1 MKSERKVNLNI
12 SGKEKEIVRTD
23 EFQIAYH
30 FPYMPAIWASLVS
43 ADNRYFWKAHKQ
55 TPKIPDSAT
64 WAIFLRVH
72 DELTLEMVNAKTR
85 ELIYDDLEPKGA
97 EFRKGFGVSG
107 RMANFLDNDTDRIGM
122 AFSIL
127 LSLPGI
133 PIIYYGDEIGSQNNY
148 TYAQRFAK
156 LRELKQ
162 RAKNKGKNKVEM
174 LSYFD
179 SRDINRGA
187 IKRRTF
193 YNATRA
199 ENSFEGKVFKKV
211 KQLIEVRKKYPVI
224 ARGDFTQIKTN
235 APEIFAYMRTLEDE
249 QIIVINNLSDHRT
262 VAELNIPNIP
272 WWKKDDDVYLLDL
285 LNNRKRRVNY
295 SKPTKNLIMRLKP
308 YDSVWFKVEKLSA
321 EDAPTEKTTPEKSN

>member
-1 MKSERKVNLNI
+1 
-12 SGKEKEIVRTD
+12 
-23 EFQIAYH
+23 
-30 FPYMPAIWASLVS
+30 
-43 ADNRYFWKAHKQ
+43 
-55 TPKIPDSAT
+55 
-64 WAIFLRVH
+64 
-72 DELTLEMVNAKTR
+72 
-85 ELIYDDLEPKGA
+85 
-97 EFRKGFGVSG
+97 
-107 RMANFLDNDTDRIGM
+107 
-122 AFSIL
+122 
-127 LSLPGI
+127 
-133 PIIYYGDEIGSQNNY
+133 
-148 TYAQRFAK
+148 
-156 LRELKQ
+156 
-162 RAKNKGKNKVEM
+162 M

-235 APEIFAYMRTLEDE
+235 APEIFAYMRTLGDE
-249 QIIVINNLSDHRT
+249 QIIVINNLSDNRT